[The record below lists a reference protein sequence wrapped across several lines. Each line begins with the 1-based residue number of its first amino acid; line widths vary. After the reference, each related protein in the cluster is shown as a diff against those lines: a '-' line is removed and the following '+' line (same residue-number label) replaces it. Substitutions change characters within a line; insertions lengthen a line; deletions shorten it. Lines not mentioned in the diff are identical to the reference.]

1 MQEASGHSAR
11 HQQRCKDS
19 VHNFL
24 GSELPRDCWILN
36 AFHGFTTEKSP
47 EAEMIDTAQAAKGAD
62 PFTIA
67 PKSLRAV
74 LSSCCGRLQ
83 GH

>member
-11 HQQRCKDS
+11 HQLRCKDS
-19 VHNFL
+19 VHKFL
-24 GSELPRDCWILN
+24 VSELPRDCWILN
-36 AFHGFTTEKSP
+36 PFHGFTSEKSP
-47 EAEMIDTAQAAKGAD
+47 GAEMIDTAQAAKGAD
-62 PFTIA
+62 SFTIG

-74 LSSCCGRLQ
+74 LSNCCGGLQ

>member
-19 VHNFL
+19 VHKFL
-24 GSELPRDCWILN
+24 VSELPTDWWILN

-47 EAEMIDTAQAAKGAD
+47 EAEMIDRVQAEKGTG
-62 PFTIA
+62 PFTTD
-67 PKSLRAV
+67 PKSLGAV
-74 LSSCCGRLQ
+74 LSSCCGCLQ